1 MRRHMTMGPSMK
13 HGQLP
18 MPNRILRL
26 QATVPGIPVPEFVL
40 ASSKKKERK
49 IASGDSLSAAVS
61 QHQTNPSS
69 IQCLSS
75 SYVGWP
81 LQPCTAPH
89 CQPPTFWRRAGG
101 RERSRD
107 ASRSWGSRLKNGW
120 EIVPTWSGISG
131 RNSGLDAHVRVELL
145 ALGTRGEIW
154 MEATS
159 GRCKGL
165 VRIGKNS
172 SAHVSRKENI
182 ACMVY

>member
-1 MRRHMTMGPSMK
+1 MNQTEKTHMRRHMTMGPSMK

-40 ASSKKKERK
+40 ASSKKKK
-49 IASGDSLSAAVS
+49 SL
-61 QHQTNPSS
+61 QGIRYLQPYLRHQTYPSS
-69 IQCLSS
+69 IQCLVSSS

-107 ASRSWGSRLKNGW
+107 ASRSWGSRVKNGW
-120 EIVPTWSGISG
+120 EIGVPTWPGISG
-131 RNSGLDAHVRVELL
+131 RI
-145 ALGTRGEIW
+145 LGW
-154 MEATS
+154 MHMCGWNCWRSAPV
-159 GRCKGL
+159 GRFGWKQPAA
-165 VRIGKNS
+165 VQANREQS
-172 SAHVSRKENI
+172 
-182 ACMVY
+182 